1 MHPFSPALRW
11 LAVALLAAAT
21 ALAHADEARPA
32 ADDPALEARMMAIA
46 GELRCVVCQNQTIA
60 DSHAELAGDLRQQI
74 RDQLRAGR
82 SEDQI
87 RAFMTDRYGDFVLYR
102 PPMTARTALLW
113 FGPGLLLAAGLGA
126 LVVALR
132 RRSRLPADA
141 FEEPDTAS
149 DIPPDTAP
157 PAP

>member
-1 MHPFSPALRW
+1 MQTFPRVLRW
-11 LAVALLAAAT
+11 LAVWLVATLT

-82 SEDQI
+82 SEAEI
-87 RAFMTDRYGDFVLYR
+87 RAFMTARYGDFVLYR
-102 PPMTARTALLW
+102 PPMNERTALLW
-113 FGPGLLLAAGLGA
+113 AGPGLLLAIGLGA
-126 LVVALR
+126 LAVALR

-141 FEEPDTAS
+141 FEAET
-149 DIPPDTAP
+149 PPDISTP
-157 PAP
+157 TP